1 VADGGSSVGDGV
13 GSSVVGG
20 ASPVGAGGGF
30 SLAGGEFSA
39 AGGGSSVTGGGS
51 SVTGGD
57 FSSAGADV
65 VGSLVVGGGASVV
78 VEGAEVPTV
87 RGGGI
92 SPVLS
97 EGSSEVGVAVLDL
110 GRVAGE
116 GATKLKLLLALATRA
131 IPEPAPAKPSRT
143 FRTLCCTVS
152 LLPSSK
158 VAACSSTCSTT
169 PGRTRSI
176 ICRGMG
182 LSESGANQVRN
193 ETTTAVVAITPAP
206 ANKDLRLLPPRRPR
220 RKFRRAEAGAFIPR
234 PLLLSRISF
243 SIRNMLSYRRTRRIK
258 TPPAISPA
266 PKPSVS
272 NETIPTGRRPRRTG
286 RPAAH
291 IRWSCSG

>member
-1 VADGGSSVGDGV
+1 M
-13 GSSVVGG
+13 
-20 ASPVGAGGGF
+20 
-30 SLAGGEFSA
+30 AGGEFSISGEGSSIV
-39 AGGGSSVTGGGS
+39 GGGSSVTGAGS
-51 SVTGGD
+51 SVTAGD
-57 FSSAGADV
+57 FSAAGADV
-65 VGSLVVGGGASVV
+65 VGSPVVGGDASVV
-78 VEGAEVPTV
+78 VEGDEIPTV
-87 RGGGI
+87 RGGDV

-97 EGSSEVGVAVLDL
+97 EGSSEVGVAVLGL

-116 GATKLKLLLALATRA
+116 GATKLLLALASRA

-143 FRTLCCTVS
+143 FRTLFCTVS

-158 VAACSSTCSTT
+158 VAACSSTCSAT

-193 ETTTAVVAITPAP
+193 ETTTAAVAITPAP

-220 RKFRRAEAGAFIPR
+220 RKFGRAEAGAFIPR
-234 PLLLSRISF
+234 PLLLSRIRF
-243 SIRNMLSYRRTRRIK
+243 SIRNTLSYRRTRRIK
-258 TPPAISPA
+258 SPPAISPA

-272 NETIPTGRRPRRTG
+272 NTIATGRRPRRPG

-291 IRWSCSG
+291 TRWSCSG

>member
-1 VADGGSSVGDGV
+1 V
-13 GSSVVGG
+13 
-20 ASPVGAGGGF
+20 
-30 SLAGGEFSA
+30 AGGEFSVA
-39 AGGGSSVTGGGS
+39 GGGSSVVGGGSSVTGAGS
-51 SVTGGD
+51 SVTVGD
-57 FSSAGADV
+57 FSVAGADV
-65 VGSLVVGGGASVV
+65 VGSLVVGGDASVV
-78 VEGAEVPTV
+78 VEGDEIPTV
-87 RGGGI
+87 RGGDV

-97 EGSSEVGVAVLDL
+97 EGSSEVGVAVLGL

-116 GATKLKLLLALATRA
+116 GATKLLLALASRA

-143 FRTLCCTVS
+143 FRTLFCTVS

-158 VAACSSTCSTT
+158 VAACSSTCSAT

-193 ETTTAVVAITPAP
+193 ETTTAAVAITPAP

-220 RKFRRAEAGAFIPR
+220 KFRRAEAGAFIPW

-243 SIRNMLSYRRTRRIK
+243 SIRNTLSYRRTRRIK
-258 TPPAISPA
+258 SPPAISPA

-272 NETIPTGRRPRRTG
+272 NTIATGRRPRRPD

-291 IRWSCSG
+291 TRWSCSG